1 MAAISLLELI
11 GKNLHHVSLTPAF
24 GKYRAAIRQDN
35 EASGAASLSDISAV
49 NIQDFGEN
57 AVDQ

>member
-1 MAAISLLELI
+1 M
-11 GKNLHHVSLTPAF
+11 NLDHVSLTPSF
-24 GKYRAAIRQDN
+24 GKNMAAIRQDN

>member
-1 MAAISLLELI
+1 M
-11 GKNLHHVSLTPAF
+11 
-24 GKYRAAIRQDN
+24 AAIRQNN

-49 NIQDFGEN
+49 NIQHFGEN